1 MLLEPPVQTLFQG
14 VITTLKGQDLDVVT
28 EVPERMD
35 ARARVFGDADLDH
48 LVDADEVNPA
58 VIVIGKFQFAGVNP
72 SYLGLQSV
80 IVSGAERES
89 GYLLEGGFI
98 TGGIAATGMLGLGG
112 LDLDLLGAENA
123 EAGWQPM
130 FALGQTEASLRPSA
144 T

>member
-14 VITTLKGQDLDVVT
+14 VITALKGQDLDVVT

-35 ARARVFGDADLDH
+35 ARAGVFGDADLDH

-58 VIVIGKFQFAGVNP
+58 VVVIGNFQFTGVNP
-72 SYLGLQSV
+72 GYLGLQSV
-80 IVSGAERES
+80 IVGGAERKP